1 MAGQS
6 LKQIFSRE
14 EYFLPV
20 ATNPINLGQKTG
32 LNKSKPNKNFL
43 KQKWTLFIVL
53 FVALLSG
60 GLGAGLA
67 FVLSSRPFQ
76 QRQLSADE
84 AAVFNRNSGSMTSAI
99 AGVPTL
105 TRPVNILVL
114 GTIML
119 TSDLPDA
126 QSKPQPKYLAEVD
139 NNLNGMSDAMLL
151 IRFDPAT
158 QKVAVLS
165 IPRDSRVNIQGVG
178 TTKINFANYA
188 GGASLSAQTVS
199 QVLGDIPIDRY
210 IRFNVSGFGKLV
222 DALGGVDIYVPKKLK
237 YQDDS
242 QHLYINLN
250 AGQQKLN
257 GNKAVQYMRYRHDD
271 LGDIGRVQR
280 QQAFFRA
287 FIDQKL
293 KPESITKFPEILAI
307 IKDNIDTNLSVEE
320 VLALAGYTSKVDR
333 KSIQM
338 HMAPG
343 RFSNPGEFDNLSYW
357 ILDNRLL
364 AKIMYQSFGV
374 MKSADAS
381 SSDNTAQSL
390 RVAIQDSMSQP
401 EGTKKA
407 TTVLSKAGYAQVF
420 AASDRWTKPLTKTQI
435 IAQNGDRATAEKLR
449 EALGI
454 GEVLVESTGDI
465 ESDIT
470 VRVGKDWLQ
479 ANNIPLKPPSPKPI
493 AKPFTKSEN

>member
-1 MAGQS
+1 MAGRS

-20 ATNPINLGQKTG
+20 ATNPINLRQKTG
-32 LNKSKPNKNFL
+32 LARKPKSKKNFL
-43 KQKWTLFIVL
+43 SHKLKLFLLL
-53 FVALLSG
+53 FVALISG

-76 QRQLSADE
+76 QRQLSVDE
-84 AAVFNRNSGSMTSAI
+84 AAVFNRNSDSMTSAI

-126 QSKPQPKYLAEVD
+126 QSKPKGKYLAEVD

-151 IRFDPAT
+151 IRFDPTT

-210 IRFNVSGFGKLV
+210 IRFNVNGFGKLV
-222 DALGGVDIYVPKKLK
+222 DALGGIDIYVPKKLK

-257 GNKAVQYMRYRHDD
+257 GSKAVQYMRYRHDD

-293 KPESITKFPEILAI
+293 NPEFITKFPEILAI
-307 IKDNIDTNLSVEE
+307 VKDNIDTNLSVEE
-320 VLALAGYTSKVDR
+320 VLALASYTSKVDR

-364 AKIMYQSFGV
+364 AKLMSQNFGL
-374 MKSADAS
+374 MKSADPS
-381 SSDNTAQSL
+381 TDNNSQSL

-407 TTVLSKAGYAQVF
+407 TTVLSRSGYAQVF
-420 AASDRWTKPLTKTQI
+420 AASDRWTKPIAKTQI
-435 IAQNGDRATAEKLR
+435 IAQNGDRASAEKLR
-449 EALGI
+449 DALGI

-479 ANNIPLKPPSPKPI
+479 ANNIPLKPVKSIPSKQR
-493 AKPFTKSEN
+493 

>member
-6 LKQIFSRE
+6 LKSTFSRE
-14 EYFLPV
+14 EYSLPV
-20 ATNPINLGQKTG
+20 ATNPINLGKSG
-32 LNKSKPNKNFL
+32 LSNKSPKPKGASSSH
-43 KQKWTLFIVL
+43 KWTLFVVL

-84 AAVFNRNSGSMTSAI
+84 AAVFNRNSDDMTSAI
-99 AGVPTL
+99 AGIPTL

-126 QSKPQPKYLAEVD
+126 QSKPKGKYLAEVD
-139 NNLNGMSDAMLL
+139 DNLNGMSDAMLL

-178 TTKINFANYA
+178 KTKINFANYA

-210 IRFNVSGFGKLV
+210 IRFNVSGFGKLI
-222 DALGGVDIYVPKKLK
+222 DALGGVDVYVPKKMK

-242 QHLYINLN
+242 QRLYINLN

-257 GNKAVQYMRYRHDD
+257 GSKAIQYMRYRHDD

-280 QQAFFRA
+280 QQSFFRA

-293 KPESITKFPEILAI
+293 KPEAITKFPEILAI
-307 IKDNIDTNLSVEE
+307 VKDNIDTNLSVEE
-320 VLALAGYTSKVDR
+320 VLALAGYTSKIDR

-343 RFSNPGEFDNLSYW
+343 RFSNAGEFDNLSYW
-357 ILDNRLL
+357 ILDNRRL
-364 AKIMYQSFGV
+364 AKIMNQSFGV
-374 MKSADAS
+374 MKQADENVV
-381 SSDNTAQSL
+381 DNSNSLESL
-390 RVAIQDSMSQP
+390 RVAIQDSLSQP
-401 EGTKKA
+401 EGSKKA
-407 TTVLSKAGYAQVF
+407 TTVLSKSGYAQVF
-420 AASDRWTKPLTKTQI
+420 PASNRWTKPLAKTQI
-435 IAQNGDRATAEKLR
+435 VAQNGDRESAERLR
-449 EALGI
+449 DALGL
-454 GEVLVESTGDI
+454 GEVLIESTGDI

-479 ANNIPLKPPSPKPI
+479 ANNIPLKPTKPM
-493 AKPFTKSEN
+493 TKTPTN

>member
-1 MAGQS
+1 MDGRS
-6 LKQIFSRE
+6 LKQTFSHE
-14 EYFLPV
+14 EYSPPV
-20 ATNPINLGQKTG
+20 ATNPINLG
-32 LNKSKPNKNFL
+32 KSVPSKSSKSRQASFRH
-43 KQKWTLFIVL
+43 KWTLFIVL

-76 QRQLSADE
+76 QRQLSTDE
-84 AAVFNRNSGSMTSAI
+84 AAVFNRNGDGMTSAI

-105 TRPVNILVL
+105 SRPVNILVL

-119 TSDLPDA
+119 ASDLPDA
-126 QSKPQPKYLAEVD
+126 QSKPKGKYLAEID
-139 NNLNGMSDAMLL
+139 DNLNGMSDAMLL
-151 IRFDPAT
+151 IRFDPT
-158 QKVAVLS
+158 TKKVAVLS

-178 TTKINFANYA
+178 TTKINFANYV

-222 DALGGVDIYVPKKLK
+222 DALGGVDVYVPKKMK

-250 AGQQKLN
+250 AGQQKLD
-257 GNKAVQYMRYRHDD
+257 GSKAIQYMRYRHDD

-287 FIDQKL
+287 FIEQKL
-293 KPESITKFPEILAI
+293 KPESVTKFSEILAI
-307 IKDNIDTNLSVEE
+307 VKDNIDTNLSVEE
-320 VLALAGYTSKVDR
+320 VLALAGYTSKIDR
-333 KSIQM
+333 QSIQM

-343 RFSNPGEFDNLSYW
+343 RFSNSGEFDSLSYW
-357 ILDNRLL
+357 ILDNRKLEKL
-364 AKIMYQSFGV
+364 MIQTFGV
-374 MKSADAS
+374 MKSAES
-381 SSDNTAQSL
+381 KPTDNSPESL
-390 RVAIQDSMSQP
+390 RVAIQDSLSQP

-420 AASDRWTKPLTKTQI
+420 AAGDRWTKPLAKTQI
-435 IAQNGDRATAEKLR
+435 IAQNGDRQVAEKLR
-449 EALGI
+449 DALGI
-454 GEVLVESTGDI
+454 GEVLIESTGDI
-465 ESDIT
+465 ESDVT

-479 ANNIPLKPPSPKPI
+479 ANNIPLKPIKTTQPVKR
-493 AKPFTKSEN
+493 

>member
-1 MAGQS
+1 M
-6 LKQIFSRE
+6 
-14 EYFLPV
+14 
-20 ATNPINLGQKTG
+20 ATNPINLDQKNG
-32 LNKSKPNKNFL
+32 LTNNPSKTKKSFL
-43 KQKWTLFIVL
+43 SYKWTLFIVL

-76 QRQLSADE
+76 QRQLSTNE
-84 AAVFNRNSGSMTSAI
+84 AAVFNRNSDSMTSAI

-126 QSKPQPKYLAEVD
+126 QSKPKGKYLAEVD
-139 NNLNGMSDAMLL
+139 NNFNGMSDAMLL

-158 QKVAVLS
+158 KKVAVLS

-199 QVLGDIPIDRY
+199 QVLGDISIDRY
-210 IRFNVSGFGKLV
+210 IRFNVNGFGKLV
-222 DALGGVDIYVPKKLK
+222 DALGDIDIYVPKNMK

-257 GNKAVQYMRYRHDD
+257 GSKAIQFMRYRHDD

-293 KPESITKFPEILAI
+293 KPEIIIKFPEILAI

-320 VLALAGYTSKVDR
+320 VLALAGYTSKIDH

-343 RFSNPGEFDNLSYW
+343 RFSNSGEFDNLSYW

-364 AKIMYQSFGV
+364 TKIMNQSFGTF
-374 MKSADAS
+374 KQTDPS
-381 SSDNTAQSL
+381 SIEVTPQTL

-401 EGTKKA
+401 EGSKKA

-420 AASDRWTKPLTKTQI
+420 SASDRWTKPLAKTQI
-435 IAQNGDRATAEKLR
+435 IAQNGDKASAEKLR
-449 EALGI
+449 DALGI

-479 ANNIPLKPPSPKPI
+479 TNNIYLKP
-493 AKPFTKSEN
+493 AKPASLNQR

>member
-1 MAGQS
+1 MGGRS
-6 LKQIFSRE
+6 LKKIFSRE
-14 EYFLPV
+14 EHFLPV
-20 ATNPINLGQKTG
+20 ATNPINLGKSD
-32 LNKSKPNKNFL
+32 LSNKSPNPKKASFSH
-43 KQKWTLFIVL
+43 KWTLFVVL

-84 AAVFNRNSGSMTSAI
+84 AAVFNRNADSMTSAI

-114 GTIML
+114 GTIIL

-126 QSKPQPKYLAEVD
+126 QSKPKGKYLAEVED
-139 NNLNGMSDAMLL
+139 NLNGMSDAMLL

-178 TTKINFANYA
+178 KTKINFANYA

-210 IRFNVSGFGKLV
+210 IRFNVNGFGKLV
-222 DALGGVDIYVPKKLK
+222 DALGGVDLYVPKKMK

-257 GNKAVQYMRYRHDD
+257 GIKAIQYMRYRHDD

-287 FIDQKL
+287 FIEQKL
-293 KPESITKFPEILAI
+293 KPEAITKFPEVLAI
-307 IKDNIDTNLSVEE
+307 VKDNIDTNLSVEE
-320 VLALAGYTSKVDR
+320 VLALAGYTSKIDR
-333 KSIQM
+333 KNVQM

-343 RFSNPGEFDNLSYW
+343 RFSNSGEFDNLSYW

-364 AKIMYQSFGV
+364 NKIMSQSFGV
-374 MKSADAS
+374 LKQAES
-381 SSDNTAQSL
+381 SLGENTPQML

-401 EGTKKA
+401 EGSKKA
-407 TTVLSKAGYAQVF
+407 TTTLSKAGYAQVF
-420 AASDRWTKPLTKTQI
+420 AASDRWTKPLPKTQI
-435 IAQNGDRATAEKLR
+435 IAQNGDRESAEKLR
-449 EALGI
+449 DALGI
-454 GEVLVESTGDI
+454 GEVLIESTGDI

-479 ANNIPLKPPSPKPI
+479 ANNIPLKPIKP
-493 AKPFTKSEN
+493 TQTNQR

>member
-1 MAGQS
+1 MRDRLG
-6 LKQIFSRE
+6 KYFSRE

-20 ATNPINLGQKTG
+20 ATNPIKLGRE
-32 LNKSKPNKNFL
+32 LDLSNKSPNPK
-43 KQKWTLFIVL
+43 KRSYSHKWTIFVVL

-76 QRQLSADE
+76 QRQLSAEE
-84 AAVFNRNSGSMTSAI
+84 ASVFNHNADSMTSAI

-105 TRPVNILVL
+105 TRPVNVLVL
-114 GTIML
+114 GSIML

-126 QSKPQPKYLAEVD
+126 QSKTKGKYLAEVD

-151 IRFDPAT
+151 IRFDPVT
-158 QKVAVLS
+158 KKVAVLS

-210 IRFNVSGFGKLV
+210 VRFNVNGFGKLIN
-222 DALGGVDIYVPKKLK
+222 ALGDIDMYVPKKMK

-257 GNKAVQYMRYRHDD
+257 GSKAIQYMRYRHDD

-293 KPESITKFPEILAI
+293 KPEIIIKLPELLAI

-320 VLALAGYTSKVDR
+320 VLALAGYTSKIDR

-338 HMAPG
+338 HMVPG

-364 AKIMYQSFGV
+364 AKVMNQSFGII
-374 MKSADAS
+374 KQADPSLADAS
-381 SSDNTAQSL
+381 PQTL

-401 EGTKKA
+401 EGAKKA
-407 TTVLSKAGYAQVF
+407 TTILSKAGYAQVF
-420 AASDRWTKPLTKTQI
+420 AASDRWTKPLAKTQI
-435 IAQNGDRATAEKLR
+435 IAQNGDRLSAEKLR
-449 EALGI
+449 DALGI
-454 GEVLVESTGDI
+454 GEVLIESTGEL

-479 ANNIPLKPPSPKPI
+479 TNNIPLKA
-493 AKPFTKSEN
+493 AKPAPAK

>member
-1 MAGQS
+1 MAGRS

-32 LNKSKPNKNFL
+32 LARKPKAKKNFL
-43 KQKWTLFIVL
+43 SHKWTLFVVL

-76 QRQLSADE
+76 QRQLSVDE
-84 AAVFNRNSGSMTSAI
+84 AAVFNRNADSMTSAI

-126 QSKPQPKYLAEVD
+126 QSKPKGKYLAEID

-178 TTKINFANYA
+178 TTKINFANYV

-222 DALGGVDIYVPKKLK
+222 DALGGIDIYVPKKLK

-250 AGQQKLN
+250 AGQQKLD
-257 GNKAVQYMRYRHDD
+257 GSKAIQYMRYRHDD

-287 FIDQKL
+287 FIEQKL
-293 KPESITKFPEILAI
+293 KPESITKFSEILSI

-320 VLALAGYTSKVDR
+320 VLALASYTSKIDR

-364 AKIMYQSFGV
+364 TKLMYQNFGV

-381 SSDNTAQSL
+381 ADNTSQSL

-401 EGTKKA
+401 EGIKKA
-407 TTVLSKAGYAQVF
+407 TTMLSKAGYAQVF
-420 AASDRWTKPLTKTQI
+420 PASYRWTKPIPKTQI
-435 IAQNGDRATAEKLR
+435 IAQNGDIESAEKLR
-449 EALGI
+449 DALGI
-454 GEVLVESTGDI
+454 GEVLIESTGDI

-479 ANNIPLKPPSPKPI
+479 ANNIPLKPVKP
-493 AKPFTKSEN
+493 TQTSTNQR

>member
-1 MAGQS
+1 MGGRS
-6 LKQIFSRE
+6 LKQTFSRE
-14 EYFLPV
+14 EYSLPV
-20 ATNPINLGQKTG
+20 ATNPINLGNLDLSK
-32 LNKSKPNKNFL
+32 KSSKP
-43 KQKWTLFIVL
+43 QTASIRRKWTLFVVL

-84 AAVFNRNSGSMTSAI
+84 AAVFSRNSDGMTSAI

-114 GTIML
+114 GAIIL

-126 QSKPQPKYLAEVD
+126 QSKPKGKYLAEVD
-139 NNLNGMSDAMLL
+139 DNFNGMSDAMLL

-165 IPRDSRVNIQGVG
+165 IPRDTRVDIQGVG
-178 TTKINFANYA
+178 KTKINFANYV
-188 GGASLSAQTVS
+188 GGAPLSAQTVS

-210 IRFNVSGFGKLV
+210 IRFNVNGFGKLV
-222 DALGGVDIYVPKKLK
+222 DALGGVDVYVPKKMK

-250 AGQQKLN
+250 AGQQKLD
-257 GNKAVQYMRYRHDD
+257 GSKAIQYMRYRHDD
-271 LGDIGRVQR
+271 LGDIGRIQR

-293 KPESITKFPEILAI
+293 KPGAITKFPELLAI
-307 IKDNIDTNLSVEE
+307 VKDNIDTNLSVEE
-320 VLALAGYTSKVDR
+320 VLALVGYTSKIDR
-333 KSIQM
+333 KNIQM

-343 RFSNPGEFDNLSYW
+343 RFSNSGEFDSLSYW
-357 ILDNRLL
+357 ILDNRRL
-364 AKIMYQSFGV
+364 AKIMSQSFGI
-374 MKSADAS
+374 MKKAD
-381 SSDNTAQSL
+381 TSL
-390 RVAIQDSMSQP
+390 EESTPQNLRIAIQDSMSQP
-401 EGTKKA
+401 EGSKKA

-420 AASDRWTKPLTKTQI
+420 PASDRWTKPLAKTQI
-435 IAQNGDRATAEKLR
+435 VAQSGDRESAEKLR

-454 GEVLVESTGDI
+454 GEVVIESTGDI

-479 ANNIPLKPPSPKPI
+479 TNNIPLKPVKPT
-493 AKPFTKSEN
+493 PTKQG

>member
-1 MAGQS
+1 MGGRS
-6 LKQIFSRE
+6 LKQTFSRE
-14 EYFLPV
+14 EYSLPV
-20 ATNPINLGQKTG
+20 ATNPINLGNSSLT
-32 LNKSKPNKNFL
+32 NKSSKPKTAS
-43 KQKWTLFIVL
+43 KHKWTLFIVL

-84 AAVFNRNSGSMTSAI
+84 AAVFNRNSDGMTSAI

-114 GTIML
+114 GTIIL
-119 TSDLPDA
+119 TSDLLDA
-126 QSKPQPKYLAEVD
+126 QSKPKGRYLAEVD
-139 NNLNGMSDAMLL
+139 DNLNGMSDAMLL

-165 IPRDSRVNIQGVG
+165 IPRDTRVHIQGVG
-178 TTKINFANYA
+178 KTKINFANYV
-188 GGASLSAQTVS
+188 GGAPLSAQTVS

-210 IRFNVSGFGKLV
+210 IRFNVNGFGKLV
-222 DALGGVDIYVPKKLK
+222 DAFGGVDMYVPKKMK

-257 GNKAVQYMRYRHDD
+257 GSKAIQYMRYRHDD

-293 KPESITKFPEILAI
+293 KPEAITKFPEILAI
-307 IKDNIDTNLSVEE
+307 VKDNIDTNLSVEE
-320 VLALAGYTSKVDR
+320 VLALAGYTSKIDR

-343 RFSNPGEFDNLSYW
+343 RFSNPGEFDSLSYW
-357 ILDNRLL
+357 ILDNRRLS
-364 AKIMYQSFGV
+364 KIMGQSFGS
-374 MKSADAS
+374 MKRADI
-381 SSDNTAQSL
+381 SL
-390 RVAIQDSMSQP
+390 EESTPQNLRIAIQDSMSQP
-401 EGTKKA
+401 EGSKKA

-420 AASDRWTKPLTKTQI
+420 PASDRWTKPLAKTVI
-435 IAQNGDRATAEKLR
+435 VAQSGDRESAEKLR

-454 GEVLVESTGDI
+454 GEVLIESTGDI

-479 ANNIPLKPPSPKPI
+479 ANNIPLKPVKPT
-493 AKPFTKSEN
+493 PTKQ

>member
-1 MAGQS
+1 M
-6 LKQIFSRE
+6 
-14 EYFLPV
+14 
-20 ATNPINLGQKTG
+20 ATNPINLGKSD
-32 LNKSKPNKNFL
+32 LSNKSSKPKTNSFSH
-43 KQKWTLFIVL
+43 KWTIFIIH

-76 QRQLSADE
+76 QNRLSADE
-84 AAVFNRNSGSMTSAI
+84 AAVFNRNSDGMTSAI

-114 GTIML
+114 GTIIL

-126 QSKPQPKYLAEVD
+126 QSKPKGKYLAEVD
-139 NNLNGMSDAMLL
+139 DNLNGMSDVMLL

-158 QKVAVLS
+158 KKVAVLS

-178 TTKINFANYA
+178 KTKINFANYV

-210 IRFNVSGFGKLV
+210 IRFNVSGFGKLI
-222 DALGGVDIYVPKKLK
+222 DALGGVDVFVPKKMK

-242 QHLYINLN
+242 QRLYINLN

-257 GNKAVQYMRYRHDD
+257 GSKAIQYMRYRHDD

-280 QQAFFRA
+280 QQSFFRA
-287 FIDQKL
+287 FIEQKL
-293 KPESITKFPEILAI
+293 KPEAIAKFPEILTI
-307 IKDNIDTNLSVEE
+307 LKDSIDTNLSVEE
-320 VLALAGYTSKVDR
+320 VLAVTAYTSKIDR

-343 RFSNPGEFDNLSYW
+343 RFSNSGEFDNLSYW

-364 AKIMYQSFGV
+364 AKIMNQSFGG
-374 MKSADAS
+374 MKQAGAS
-381 SSDNTAQSL
+381 VVDDSPQNM
-390 RVAIQDSMSQP
+390 RVAVQDSMSQP
-401 EGTKKA
+401 DGSKKA

-420 AASDRWTKPLTKTQI
+420 PAGDRWTKPLAKTQI
-435 IAQNGDRATAEKLR
+435 IAQNGDRESAEKLR

-454 GEVLVESTGDI
+454 GEVLIESTGDI

-470 VRVGKDWLQ
+470 VRIGKDWLQ
-479 ANNIPLKPPSPKPI
+479 ANNIPLKPA
-493 AKPFTKSEN
+493 AKPTTKPSIN

>member
-1 MAGQS
+1 
-6 LKQIFSRE
+6 
-14 EYFLPV
+14 V
-20 ATNPINLGQKTG
+20 ATNPIDIGQKSG
-32 LNKSKPNKNFL
+32 LSKKPFKSPKSSTKRSFSP
-43 KQKWTLFIVL
+43 KWTLFVVM

-84 AAVFNRNSGSMTSAI
+84 AAVFNQSADGMTSAI
-99 AGVPTL
+99 GGVPTL

-114 GTIML
+114 GTIIL

-126 QSKPQPKYLAEVD
+126 QSKPKGRYLAEVD
-139 NNLNGMSDAMLL
+139 DNLNGMSDAMLL

-158 QKVAVLS
+158 KKVAVLS

-178 TTKINFANYA
+178 KTKINFANYA
-188 GGASLSAQTVS
+188 GGAALSAQTVS

-210 IRFNVSGFGKLV
+210 IRFNVNGFGKLI
-222 DALGGVDIYVPKKLK
+222 DALGGIDVYVPKKMK

-242 QHLYINLN
+242 QRLYINLN
-250 AGQQKLN
+250 AGQQKLT
-257 GNKAVQYMRYRHDD
+257 GNKAIQYMRFRHDD

-293 KPESITKFPEILAI
+293 KPEAIGKFPEVLAI
-307 IKDNIDTNLSVEE
+307 VKDNIDTNLSVEE
-320 VLALAGYTSKVDR
+320 FLALAGYTSKTDR
-333 KSIQM
+333 KNIQM

-364 AKIMYQSFGV
+364 AKIMSQSFGV
-374 MKSADAS
+374 LKSADTTLS
-381 SSDNTAQSL
+381 ESTPQTL

-401 EGTKKA
+401 EGAKKA
-407 TTVLSKAGYAQVF
+407 TTTLSKAGYAQVF
-420 AASDRWTKPLTKTQI
+420 SASDRWTKALPKTQI
-435 IAQNGDRATAEKLR
+435 IAQNGDRASAEKLR
-449 EALGI
+449 ESLGI
-454 GEVLVESTGDI
+454 GEVVVESTGDI

-470 VRVGKDWLQ
+470 VRVGKDWLE
-479 ANNIPLKPPSPKPI
+479 ANNIPLKPVKPVQ
-493 AKPFTKSEN
+493 TNQR

>member
-1 MAGQS
+1 MAGRS

-20 ATNPINLGQKTG
+20 ATNPINLGQKTD
-32 LNKSKPNKNFL
+32 LARKPKAKKNFL
-43 KQKWTLFIVL
+43 SHKWTLFVVL
-53 FVALLSG
+53 FVALISG

-84 AAVFNRNSGSMTSAI
+84 AAVFNRNSDSMTSAI

-126 QSKPQPKYLAEVD
+126 QAKPKGKYLAEVD

-210 IRFNVSGFGKLV
+210 IRFNVNGFGKLV
-222 DALGGVDIYVPKKLK
+222 DALGGIDIYVPKKLK

-257 GNKAVQYMRYRHDD
+257 GSKAIQYMRYRHDD

-307 IKDNIDTNLSVEE
+307 VKDNIDTNLSLEE
-320 VLALAGYTSKVDR
+320 VLALASYTSKTDR

-364 AKIMYQSFGV
+364 AKLMSQNFGV
-374 MKSADAS
+374 MKSADVITDNS
-381 SSDNTAQSL
+381 SQSL

-401 EGTKKA
+401 EGSKKA
-407 TTVLSKAGYAQVF
+407 TTILSKAGYAQVF
-420 AASDRWTKPLTKTQI
+420 AASDRWTKPIAKTQI
-435 IAQNGDRATAEKLR
+435 IAQNGDRASAEKLR
-449 EALGI
+449 DALGI

-479 ANNIPLKPPSPKPI
+479 ANNIPLKPVKATS
-493 AKPFTKSEN
+493 SNQR

>member
-1 MAGQS
+1 MAGRS

-20 ATNPINLGQKTG
+20 ATNPINLRQKTG
-32 LNKSKPNKNFL
+32 LARKPKSKKNFL
-43 KQKWTLFIVL
+43 SHKWTLFLVL
-53 FVALLSG
+53 FVALISG

-76 QRQLSADE
+76 QRQLSVDE
-84 AAVFNRNSGSMTSAI
+84 AAVFNRNSDSMTSAI

-126 QSKPQPKYLAEVD
+126 QSKPKGKYLAEVD

-151 IRFDPAT
+151 IRFDPTT

-210 IRFNVSGFGKLV
+210 IRFNVNGFGKLV
-222 DALGGVDIYVPKKLK
+222 DALGGIDIYVPKKLK

-257 GNKAVQYMRYRHDD
+257 GSKAVQYMRYRHDD

-293 KPESITKFPEILAI
+293 NPEFITKFPEILAI
-307 IKDNIDTNLSVEE
+307 VKDNIDTNLSVEE
-320 VLALAGYTSKVDR
+320 VLALASYTSKVDR

-364 AKIMYQSFGV
+364 AKLMSQNFGL
-374 MKSADAS
+374 MKSADPS
-381 SSDNTAQSL
+381 TDNNSQSL

-407 TTVLSKAGYAQVF
+407 TTVLSRSGYAQVF
-420 AASDRWTKPLTKTQI
+420 AASDRWTKPIAKTQI
-435 IAQNGDRATAEKLR
+435 IAQNGDRASAEKLR
-449 EALGI
+449 DALGI

-479 ANNIPLKPPSPKPI
+479 ANNIPLKPV
-493 AKPFTKSEN
+493 KSIQSKQR

>member
-1 MAGQS
+1 M
-6 LKQIFSRE
+6 
-14 EYFLPV
+14 
-20 ATNPINLGQKTG
+20 ATNPINLNQKNG
-32 LNKSKPNKNFL
+32 LTNNSSKTKKSFL
-43 KQKWTLFIVL
+43 SYKWTLFIVL

-76 QRQLSADE
+76 QRQLSTNE
-84 AAVFNRNSGSMTSAI
+84 AAVFNRNSDSMTSAI

-126 QSKPQPKYLAEVD
+126 QSKPKGKYLAEVD

-158 QKVAVLS
+158 KKVAVLS

-199 QVLGDIPIDRY
+199 QVLGDISIDRY
-210 IRFNVSGFGKLV
+210 IRFNVNGFGKLI
-222 DALGGVDIYVPKKLK
+222 DALGDVDIYVPKKMK

-257 GNKAVQYMRYRHDD
+257 GSKAIQFMRYRHDD

-293 KPESITKFPEILAI
+293 KPEIIIKFPEILAI
-307 IKDNIDTNLSVEE
+307 LKDNIDTNLSVEE
-320 VLALAGYTSKVDR
+320 VLALAGYTSKIDR

-343 RFSNPGEFDNLSYW
+343 RFSNSGEFDNLSYW

-364 AKIMYQSFGV
+364 TKIMNQSFGTF
-374 MKSADAS
+374 KQTDS
-381 SSDNTAQSL
+381 SSTELIPQTL

-401 EGTKKA
+401 EGSKKA
-407 TTVLSKAGYAQVF
+407 TTILSKAGYAQVF
-420 AASDRWTKPLTKTQI
+420 PASDRWTKPLAKTQI
-435 IAQNGDRATAEKLR
+435 IAQNGDKASAEKLR
-449 EALGI
+449 DALGI

-479 ANNIPLKPPSPKPI
+479 TNNIPLKP
-493 AKPFTKSEN
+493 AKPASLNQR

>member
-1 MAGQS
+1 M
-6 LKQIFSRE
+6 
-14 EYFLPV
+14 
-20 ATNPINLGQKTG
+20 ATNPINLDQKNG
-32 LNKSKPNKNFL
+32 LTNNPSKTKKSFL
-43 KQKWTLFIVL
+43 SYKWTLFIVL

-76 QRQLSADE
+76 QRQLSTNE
-84 AAVFNRNSGSMTSAI
+84 AAVFNRNSDSMTSAI

-126 QSKPQPKYLAEVD
+126 QSKPKGKYLAEVD
-139 NNLNGMSDAMLL
+139 NNFNGMSDAMLL

-158 QKVAVLS
+158 KKVAVLS

-199 QVLGDIPIDRY
+199 QVLGDISIDRY
-210 IRFNVSGFGKLV
+210 IRFNVNGFGKLV
-222 DALGGVDIYVPKKLK
+222 DALGDIDIYVPKNMK

-257 GNKAVQYMRYRHDD
+257 GSKAIQFMRYRHDD

-293 KPESITKFPEILAI
+293 KPEIIIKFPEILAI

-320 VLALAGYTSKVDR
+320 VLALAGYTSKIDR

-343 RFSNPGEFDNLSYW
+343 RFSNSGEFDNLSYW

-364 AKIMYQSFGV
+364 TKIMNQSFGTF
-374 MKSADAS
+374 KQTDPS
-381 SSDNTAQSL
+381 SIEVTPQTL

-401 EGTKKA
+401 EGSKKA

-420 AASDRWTKPLTKTQI
+420 SASDRWTKPLAKTQI
-435 IAQNGDRATAEKLR
+435 IAQNGDKASAEKLR
-449 EALGI
+449 DALGI

-479 ANNIPLKPPSPKPI
+479 TNNIYLKP
-493 AKPFTKSEN
+493 AKPASLNQR

>member
-1 MAGQS
+1 
-6 LKQIFSRE
+6 
-14 EYFLPV
+14 V
-20 ATNPINLGQKTG
+20 ATNPINLRQKTG
-32 LNKSKPNKNFL
+32 LARKPKSKKNFL
-43 KQKWTLFIVL
+43 SHKWTLFLVL
-53 FVALLSG
+53 FVALISG

-76 QRQLSADE
+76 QRQLSVDE
-84 AAVFNRNSGSMTSAI
+84 AAVFNRNSDSMTSAI

-126 QSKPQPKYLAEVD
+126 QSKPKGKYLAEVD

-151 IRFDPAT
+151 IRFDPTT

-210 IRFNVSGFGKLV
+210 IRFNVNGFGKLV
-222 DALGGVDIYVPKKLK
+222 DALGGIDIYVPKKLK

-257 GNKAVQYMRYRHDD
+257 GSKAVQYMRYRHDD

-293 KPESITKFPEILAI
+293 NPEFITKFPEILAI
-307 IKDNIDTNLSVEE
+307 VKDNIDTNLSVEE
-320 VLALAGYTSKVDR
+320 VLALASYTSKVDR

-364 AKIMYQSFGV
+364 AKLMSQNFGL
-374 MKSADAS
+374 MKSADPS
-381 SSDNTAQSL
+381 TDNNSQSL

-407 TTVLSKAGYAQVF
+407 TTVLSRSGYAQVF
-420 AASDRWTKPLTKTQI
+420 AASDRWTKPIAKTQI
-435 IAQNGDRATAEKLR
+435 IAQNGDRASAEKLR
-449 EALGI
+449 DALGI

-479 ANNIPLKPPSPKPI
+479 ANNIPLKPVKSIPSKQR
-493 AKPFTKSEN
+493 

>member
-1 MAGQS
+1 MGGRS
-6 LKQIFSRE
+6 LKQTFSRE
-14 EYFLPV
+14 EYSLPV
-20 ATNPINLGQKTG
+20 ATNPINLGKSV
-32 LNKSKPNKNFL
+32 LSNKPSKPKTATF
-43 KQKWTLFIVL
+43 KHKWTLFIVL

-84 AAVFNRNSGSMTSAI
+84 AAVFNRNSDGMTSAI

-114 GTIML
+114 GTIIL

-126 QSKPQPKYLAEVD
+126 QSKPKGKYLAEVED
-139 NNLNGMSDAMLL
+139 NLNGMSDAMLL

-165 IPRDSRVNIQGVG
+165 IPRDSRVDIQGIG
-178 TTKINFANYA
+178 KTKINFANYA

-199 QVLGDIPIDRY
+199 QLLGDIPIDRY
-210 IRFNVSGFGKLV
+210 IRFNVNGFGKLI
-222 DALGGVDIYVPKKLK
+222 DALGGVDVFVPKKMK

-257 GNKAVQYMRYRHDD
+257 GSKAIQYMRYRHDD

-293 KPESITKFPEILAI
+293 KPETITKFPEILAI
-307 IKDNIDTNLSVEE
+307 VKDNIDTNLSVEE
-320 VLALAGYTSKVDR
+320 VLALAGYTSKIDR
-333 KSIQM
+333 KNIQM

-343 RFSNPGEFDNLSYW
+343 RFSNPGEFDSLSYW
-357 ILDNRLL
+357 ILDNRRL
-364 AKIMYQSFGV
+364 AKIMGQSFGI
-374 MKSADAS
+374 MKKADAS
-381 SSDNTAQSL
+381 LGESSSQNL
-390 RVAIQDSMSQP
+390 RIAIQDSMSQP
-401 EGTKKA
+401 EGSKKA

-420 AASDRWTKPLTKTQI
+420 PARDRWTKPLAKTQI
-435 IAQNGDRATAEKLR
+435 IAQNGDRESAEKLR

-454 GEVLVESTGDI
+454 GEVLIESTGDI

-479 ANNIPLKPPSPKPI
+479 ANNIPLKPVKPT
-493 AKPFTKSEN
+493 PTKQ